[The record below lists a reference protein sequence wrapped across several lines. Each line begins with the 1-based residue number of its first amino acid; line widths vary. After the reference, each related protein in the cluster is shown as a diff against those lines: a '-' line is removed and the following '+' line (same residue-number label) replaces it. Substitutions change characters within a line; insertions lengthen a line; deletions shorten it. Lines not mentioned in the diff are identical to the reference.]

1 LKKKLQAHKVQ
12 HAHEAQHGATS
23 ELLKQAHKA
32 QHEFDLHKLQSAVSE
47 TNLSTEL
54 AELRKNYARMEEL
67 HKMEV
72 RVVRGHG
79 KEWVIDDY
87 CFSIP
92 FHTICSHD

>member
-1 LKKKLQAHKVQ
+1 MKQKKTVATLPALQCISDTSKSKLLQ
-12 HAHEAQHGATS
+12 
-23 ELLKQAHKA
+23 QAHKA

-79 KEWVIDDY
+79 KEWVIDD

-92 FHTICSHD
+92 FHTICSRD